1 MDKPVTAENYQ
12 IRISPEAFVIALALF
27 LAIAFIFTVL
37 RTVARLNQHGRLY
50 LDDYFVFYAVIA
62 AAACGGVAY
71 SIRDQIYLQI
81 YVGLGWQAPAADFQ
95 DQMLIFE
102 KRIMAC
108 SALIWS
114 VIYAIKFSFLAFFR
128 KLVDRVWKLEIYWW
142 IVMAITTACGIT
154 SIPLSFIICAHF
166 GNDYITASQLDHE
179 RIYMNTTTAL
189 DILTD
194 ILLISIP
201 ILLLWNVRI
210 SLQRKLILGTMLC
223 LSVLCI
229 IIAAIRTS
237 LANLPVNGVIDTSW
251 LIFWQGIEAAIAVII
266 VSFTASRGLFGLHD
280 AFKRGRAAAT
290 GTPILKAILK
300 AAGMRSESTTTA
312 VVTPSAGATAAI
324 GGGGGR
330 KQSAFSDRSSS
341 GEMELVRNPETRERY
356 WTTLDRTTTTTRLSN
371 DDDDEESVLGL
382 KDAAA
387 IVAVVVVVVVVR
399 EGKR

>member
-12 IRISPEAFVIALALF
+12 IRISPEAFVVRINTRHGLFTTNQDETRILANPCNQIALALF

-62 AAACGGVAY
+62 SAACGGVAY

-142 IVMAITTACGIT
+142 IVVAITTACGIT

-166 GNDYITASQLDHE
+166 GNDYIS
-179 RIYMNTTTAL
+179 NTP
-189 DILTD
+189 
-194 ILLISIP
+194 SPPKKKPP
-201 ILLLWNVRI
+201 ILLELLTKAPSSILPSRLPTRPRTHLHEHNDSTRHPDRHPPNFHPHPPP
-210 SLQRKLILGTMLC
+210 LERAHFPPTQTHPRHNALPERPMHHHRRHPHLTRKPPCQRRDRHL
-223 LSVLCI
+223 
-229 IIAAIRTS
+229 
-237 LANLPVNGVIDTSW
+237 LAHL
-251 LIFWQGIEAAIAVII
+251 LA
-266 VSFTASRGLFGLHD
+266 R
-280 AFKRGRAAAT
+280 
-290 GTPILKAILK
+290 
-300 AAGMRSESTTTA
+300 
-312 VVTPSAGATAAI
+312 
-324 GGGGGR
+324 
-330 KQSAFSDRSSS
+330 DRSRHRSHYCFIYCFPWPFWTARCIQARPRCCYGDTYSKSHSKS
-341 GEMELVRNPETRERY
+341 G
-356 WTTLDRTTTTTRLSN
+356 W
-371 DDDDEESVLGL
+371 
-382 KDAAA
+382 DA
-387 IVAVVVVVVVVR
+387 
-399 EGKR
+399 E